1 MRIMLDTNILIS
13 IAIFHSNTLKELL
26 VNICDHHTLVLS
38 SYIIEELK
46 DVVKKKFPNKSN
58 HLNQF
63 LYQIPYELNYIPLEV
78 LSNCDIRIRDKK
90 DLPILHSAILSDVDI
105 FITGDK
111 DFKDISIEKPEILTA
126 SEFLEKY

>member
-13 IAIFHSNTLKELL
+13 IAIFNSHTLKELL

-46 DVVKKKFPNKSN
+46 DVVNRKFPNKLN
-58 HLNQF
+58 HLNKF
-63 LYQIPYELNYIPLEV
+63 LYQIPYELNYTPHEILN
-78 LSNCDIRIRDKK
+78 NCLIKIRDTK
-90 DLPILHSAILSDVDI
+90 DLPILNSAIVSDVDI

-111 DFKDISIEKPEILTA
+111 DFEDVKIEKPEIMTA
-126 SEFLEKY
+126 IEFLEKY

>member
-38 SYIIEELK
+38 SYIVEELK
-46 DVVKKKFPNKSN
+46 DVVNRKFPNHSN
-58 HLNQF
+58 HLNKF
-63 LYQIPYELNYIPLEV
+63 LYQIPYELNYMPLEI
-78 LSNCDIRIRDKK
+78 LNNCDIRIRDKK
-90 DLPILHSAILSDVDI
+90 DLPILSSAIISDVDI

-111 DFKDISIEKPEILTA
+111 DFKDITIENQKL
-126 SEFLEKY
+126 

>member
-26 VNICDHHTLVLS
+26 VNI
-38 SYIIEELK
+38 IEELK
-46 DVVKKKFPNKSN
+46 DVVKKKFPNQSN

>member
-46 DVVKKKFPNKSN
+46 DVVKKKFPNQSN

-63 LYQIPYELNYIPLEV
+63 LYQIPYW
-78 LSNCDIRIRDKK
+78 R
-90 DLPILHSAILSDVDI
+90 
-105 FITGDK
+105 
-111 DFKDISIEKPEILTA
+111 
-126 SEFLEKY
+126 